1 MTETSLP
8 RTSAVD
14 EGIEPRAVDAFLS
27 AADAANAGLHSFMV
41 VRHGNVAAEGWW
53 APYTPERE
61 HMMFSISKS
70 FTSTAIGLAQDDG
83 LLSVDEPILAF
94 FPGQASRA
102 VRKAASQVRVRDLLT
117 MSTGHQTD
125 TFPIMKALPDSDWVQ
140 VFFDVPFAFP
150 PGCHFLYNTGA
161 TYVLSAALAART
173 GQAVGEY
180 LRPRLFDPL
189 GIPVRPW
196 ATSPAGIPLG
206 GTGLRAT
213 TEDIAKLGQLYLQR
227 GVWKGHRLLSETW
240 VDASTSK
247 QVDNSSTAP
256 DWAQGYGYQ
265 FWRSRHASYRADG
278 AFGQFAFVLPEL
290 DTVVAITAGQKENW
304 RIPDLVWNHLLR
316 GILPDGRAAS
326 NDHADELRDHVERL
340 EISTAELADGTH
352 ALIGR
357 QLNVAFNRLGISS
370 LQVSRRDSQWTL
382 DLTDETG
389 THHTLSGDQHGW
401 SAGTTSLWFDDEFAT
416 TATATR
422 AGLSPDGA
430 IEFHEQ
436 CVETVYSRVW
446 RIEETPEGPVL
457 TVTLRVVGS
466 IEDSEVVRLARP

>member
-1 MTETSLP
+1 MTETFLP
-8 RTSAVD
+8 RTSTVD
-14 EGIEPRAVDAFLS
+14 EGIEARAVDAFLS
-27 AADAANAGLHSFMV
+27 AADAADAGLHSFMV

-102 VRKAASQVRVRDLLT
+102 ARKAASEVRVHDLLT

-125 TFPIMKALPDSDWVQ
+125 TFPIMKALPDSDWVR
-140 VFFDVPFAFP
+140 VFFDVPFTFP
-150 PGCHFLYNTGA
+150 PGSHFLYNTGA

-173 GQAVGEY
+173 GQTVGEY

-227 GVWKGHRLLSETW
+227 GVWKGRRLLSETW

-265 FWRSRHASYRADG
+265 FWRSRHSSYRADG

-304 RIPDLVWNHLLR
+304 RIPDLVWDHLLP
-316 GILPDGRAAS
+316 GILGDGQAAS
-326 NDHADELRDHVERL
+326 NDRTNDLRDHIERL
-340 EISTAELADGTH
+340 EISGPHLADGSH
-352 ALIGR
+352 ELEGR
-357 QLNVAFNRLGISS
+357 EFAAVFNRLGIASARAVREAD
-370 LQVSRRDSQWTL
+370 LWTL
-382 DLTDETG
+382 ELVDADG
-389 THHTLSGDQHGW
+389 AHHWVNGAKDQW
-401 SAGTTSLWFDDEFAT
+401 VAGETSLWFDDEIRK

-422 AGLSPDGA
+422 AGLSSDGA

-436 CVETVYSRVW
+436 CLETVYRRVW
-446 RIEETPEGPVL
+446 RIEGASHGAVL
-457 TVTLRVVGS
+457 TVSLTVVGS
-466 IEDSEVVRLARP
+466 TEDTEVIPLT